1 MKEIAII
8 FPNQLHRDSEV
19 LEKKIPVYLIEEFL
33 FFNQY
38 NFHKQ
43 KIVFH
48 RSSMKEYESYLINKS
63 INAGKQALGAM
74 YVLGSLT
81 LVSKNAAESLPALYL
96 SLIHI

>member
-43 KIVFH
+43 IYHIFYYSYKELHYYINIQVLH
-48 RSSMKEYESYLINKS
+48 RSNL
-63 INAGKQALGAM
+63 L
-74 YVLGSLT
+74 L
-81 LVSKNAAESLPALYL
+81 
-96 SLIHI
+96 

>member
-38 NFHKQ
+38 TKKKF
-43 KIVFH
+43 I
-48 RSSMKEYESYLINKS
+48 
-63 INAGKQALGAM
+63 
-74 YVLGSLT
+74 
-81 LVSKNAAESLPALYL
+81 
-96 SLIHI
+96 